1 MTAGKTARGIL
12 RMVGAAAASLVRV
25 IVAVSIGL
33 SGRAPEPV
41 RPTDPPKPYRP

>member
-1 MTAGKTARGIL
+1 MTAGGVARGIL
-12 RMVGAAAASLVRV
+12 RMLGGAAASLVRV
-25 IVAVSIGL
+25 IVAVSLGL

>member
-1 MTAGKTARGIL
+1 MTTGERARVIL
-12 RMVGAAAASLVRV
+12 RFVGATVASLVRV
-25 IVAVSIGL
+25 IAAVSIGL